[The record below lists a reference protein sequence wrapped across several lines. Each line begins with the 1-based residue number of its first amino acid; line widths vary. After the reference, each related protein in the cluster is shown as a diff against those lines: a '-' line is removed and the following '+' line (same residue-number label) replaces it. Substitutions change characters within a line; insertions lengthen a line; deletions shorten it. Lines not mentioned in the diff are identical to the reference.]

1 MENFNKILLMLLLVL
16 SAGCGPQ
23 GNKSTDLVEQG
34 VKYTESE
41 QYDKAL
47 EYYKEAI
54 RLDPESE
61 SAYLQMALLYDE
73 YFNDKTNAVHAYI
86 QYLKISKNEINKKK
100 VEKWIREATKEIVN
114 PKTPFS
120 IGDSVAQAGSD
131 RSYVLREKQFDAIR
145 RQLIDKYESKIDV
158 LKNELFNIEN
168 KCAKL
173 SNENILFRSDD
184 KNSQMAELL
193 NTIASNETIIATLQT
208 QIESD
213 KHEAHASLQAQ
224 KALQSIIT
232 NLQASLNLR
241 LGRDNNVTE
250 LIKSNEFLLAE
261 NNELQNEMKN
271 VIQDDKLLK
280 IQMAALKRKYAHST
294 LSSQNIVTKKPT
306 IPLTPELLQAFEN
319 AKKELVEL
327 KRRERFNRQER
338 RKFIETISAL
348 RVQISNED
356 NNLKKST
363 KAASEVRK
371 LKVELD
377 RERSTVKQREKQLY
391 ARTLQ
396 LKKMQQSYLNLKKQ
410 YLSEIQK
417 SKKINSAV
425 TDIKKETVDTAP
437 SVSVPVSSSK
447 REYIVKSGDSLMKI
461 SEKVYGDKNKYKNIY
476 NANKA
481 TLKKAN
487 RLKVG
492 QVLIIP

>member
-1 MENFNKILLMLLLVL
+1 MKNFNKILLTLLLVL

-23 GNKSTDLVEQG
+23 GNKSTDLVERG
-34 VKYTESE
+34 VKYMESE

-54 RLDPESE
+54 KIDPESE

-100 VEKWIREATKEIVN
+100 VENWIREATIEIVK

-120 IGDSVAQAGSD
+120 IGDSVILDDSD
-131 RSYVLREKQFDAIR
+131 KNYVLREKQFDAIR

-158 LKNELFNIEN
+158 LKNELFNTEN

-224 KALQSIIT
+224 MTLQSIIT
-232 NLQASLNLR
+232 NLQASLSLR
-241 LGRDNNVTE
+241 SGRDNNVTE
-250 LIKSNEFLLAE
+250 LIKSNEFLLAG

-280 IQMAALKRKYAHST
+280 IQIAALKKKYGHKI
-294 LSSQNIVTKKPT
+294 SSSRDIAAAKST

-348 RVQISNED
+348 RVQISNQD
-356 NNLKKST
+356 SNLKKST
-363 KAASEVRK
+363 KTDTEVKK
-371 LKVELD
+371 LKIELD

-391 ARTLQ
+391 DRTLQ
-396 LKKMQQSYLNLKKQ
+396 LKKMQQSYLNLRKQ
-410 YLSEIQK
+410 YLSEVQK
-417 SKKINSAV
+417 SQKNNSVV
-425 TDIKKETVDTAP
+425 TDVKKEIVDNAP
-437 SVSVPVSSSK
+437 SVSTPVSSSK
-447 REYIVKSGDSLMKI
+447 REYIVKSGDSLVKI
-461 SEKVYGDKNKYKNIY
+461 SEKVYGDKNKYKIIY
-476 NANKA
+476 NANKT